1 MLTHVSASKYIRSGS
16 SFTFVG
22 VDFVMLA
29 DAAENLLDRFKP
41 QTRDNMLQVKTVM
54 LGLIGDN
61 ISQSKSPRL
70 HKTAGALAGLDV
82 IYDRLIPKA
91 MGKTFDEVFEQAHAL
106 GFRGINVTYPYK
118 EIVATKVAVADP
130 LVRAIGAVNTVVF
143 DDDGP
148 KGFNTDYSGF
158 INAYRAI
165 RGPKEPGTVCLIG
178 TGGVGKA
185 VAFGLIGLNAK
196 VIRCVDL
203 DPAKAEVLADALR
216 ALGSNTQIETATS
229 AVAAAADAAGII
241 NCTPLGMVGIG
252 GTPIPFEAIQD
263 ATWAF
268 DAVYTPVDTQF
279 LQDAT
284 RAGLSV
290 ISGYELFFGQGV
302 DAWDIFTGT
311 SIDHHALR
319 AAIAGDEV

>member
-1 MLTHVSASKYIRSGS
+1 MT
-16 SFTFVG
+16 FT
-22 VDFVMLA
+22 
-29 DAAENLLDRFKP
+29 AAKSI
-41 QTRDNMLQVKTVM
+41 K

-61 ISQSKSPRL
+61 ITRSKSPKL
-70 HKTAGALAGLDV
+70 HITAGSLAGLDV
-82 IYDRLIPKA
+82 TYDRLIPKDL
-91 MGKTFDEVFEQAHAL
+91 GLTFDEVFERARSS

-118 EIVATKVAVADP
+118 ETVASKVTVADP

-143 DDDGP
+143 ENDGA

-158 INAYRAI
+158 MNAYRLI
-165 RGPKEPGTVCLIG
+165 RGAKEPGTVCLIG

-203 DPAKAEVLADALR
+203 DLAKAETLADALR
-216 ALGSNTQIETATS
+216 ALGSETQVETAADVST
-229 AVAAAADAAGII
+229 AAAGADGLI

-252 GTPIPFEAIQD
+252 GTPLTYAAMQD
-263 ATWAF
+263 AAWAF
-268 DAVYTPVDTQF
+268 DAVYTPVDTVF

-284 RAGLSV
+284 RAGLTV

-302 DAWDIFTGT
+302 DAWSIFTST
-311 SIDHHALR
+311 EIDHSALR
-319 AAIAGDEV
+319 TAIQGDEI

>member
-1 MLTHVSASKYIRSGS
+1 MMLTEAKSIK
-16 SFTFVG
+16 
-22 VDFVMLA
+22 
-29 DAAENLLDRFKP
+29 
-41 QTRDNMLQVKTVM
+41 

-61 ISQSKSPRL
+61 ITRSKSPKL
-70 HKTAGALAGLDV
+70 HKTAGSLAGLDV
-82 IYDRLIPKA
+82 TYDRLIPEDL
-91 MGKTFDEVFEQAHAL
+91 GLTFDEVFERARSS

-118 EIVATKVAVADP
+118 ETVASMVIVADP

-143 DDDGP
+143 ENDGA

-158 INAYRAI
+158 MNAYRLI
-165 RGPKEPGTVCLIG
+165 RGTKEPGTVCLIG

-203 DPAKAEVLADALR
+203 DPAKAETLADALR
-216 ALGSNTQIETATS
+216 ALGSETQIETATD
-229 AVAAAADAAGII
+229 VNAAAACADGLI

-252 GTPIPFEAIQD
+252 GTPLPFEAMQG

-268 DAVYTPVDTQF
+268 DAVYTPIDTEF

-284 RAGLSV
+284 RAGLTV

-302 DAWDIFTGT
+302 DAWSIFT
-311 SIDHHALR
+311 SAEIDHSALR
-319 AAIAGDEV
+319 TAIQGDEI